1 MLTLSQVIKIYD
13 SSAVKKHPK
22 NILVEYL
29 QCEILDSIFK
39 EKESGSL
46 SFMGG
51 TAIRMVYNGN
61 RFSEDLD
68 FDNFG
73 LSFAAF
79 KELLAKVA
87 RDMAT
92 KGFKTE
98 FRFVEKGAFHCFI
111 KFPDILYNEKLSGY
125 RGEKILVRIDTV
137 KKKNRQKP
145 NLHVLN
151 KFDIYRNI
159 LVNPPDIL
167 LSQKLMAILGRKRE
181 KGRDFYDVSFLYG
194 FTEPNFEYIKDE
206 LRMEKEVFVKKLLE
220 KGDSLD
226 FSKLAKDI
234 EPFLEKPDQAQ
245 RVIGFRNFIKQKL
258 GENGLKATSDVFKV
272 IPL

>member
-1 MLTLSQVIKIYD
+1 MLTMSQVSQIYNSD
-13 SSAVKKHPK
+13 IAKNYPK

-39 EKESGSL
+39 EKESGRL

-51 TAIRMVYNGN
+51 TAIRIVYNGN

-73 LSFAAF
+73 LSFIAF
-79 KELLAKVA
+79 KKLLEKAA
-87 RDMAT
+87 RDMSV

-98 FRFVEKGAFHCFI
+98 VRFAEKGAFHCFI

-125 RGEKILVRIDTV
+125 KQEKILVRIDTV
-137 KKKNRQKP
+137 KKKNNQKP
-145 NLHVLN
+145 NLYILN

-159 LVNPPDIL
+159 IVNPPDIL

-181 KGRDFYDVSFLYG
+181 KGRDFYDASYLYG
-194 FTEPNFEYIKDE
+194 FARPNFEYIKNE
-206 LRMEKEVFVKKLLE
+206 LRIEKEMFAEKLLE
-220 KGDSLD
+220 KCDSLN
-226 FSKLAKDI
+226 FLKLAKDI

-245 RVIGFRNFIKQKL
+245 RVIGFRDFIKQKL
-258 GENGLKATSDVFKV
+258 VEKN
-272 IPL
+272 

>member
-1 MLTLSQVIKIYD
+1 MLTLSQVSQIYNSD
-13 SSAVKKHPK
+13 IAEKYPK

-39 EKESGSL
+39 EKESGQL

-51 TAIRMVYNGN
+51 TAIRIVYNGN

-73 LSFAAF
+73 LSFSVF
-79 KELLAKVA
+79 KKLLEKAA
-87 RDMAT
+87 RDMSA

-125 RGEKILVRIDTV
+125 KQEKILVRIDTV
-137 KKKNRQKP
+137 KKKNNQKP
-145 NLHVLN
+145 NLYALN

-159 LVNPPDIL
+159 IVNSPDIL

-181 KGRDFYDVSFLYG
+181 KGRDFYDVSYLYG
-194 FTEPNFEYIKDE
+194 FTRPNFEYIKNE
-206 LRMEKEVFVKKLLE
+206 LRMEEKKFAEKLLE
-220 KGDSLD
+220 KCDSLD

-234 EPFLEKPDQAQ
+234 EPFLEKPDQEQ
-245 RVIGFRNFIKQKL
+245 RVIGFRDFIIQKL
-258 GENGLKATSDVFKV
+258 KRKE
-272 IPL
+272 

>member
-1 MLTLSQVIKIYD
+1 MLTLSQITKIYD
-13 SSAVKKHPK
+13 SAAAKKYPK

-39 EKESGSL
+39 EKASGQL

-51 TAIRMVYNGN
+51 TAIRIVYNGN

-73 LSFAAF
+73 LSFAEF
-79 KELLAKVA
+79 KKLLAKA
-87 RDMAT
+87 AQDMT
-92 KGFKTE
+92 VKGFKME
-98 FRFVEKGAFHCFI
+98 IRFVEKGAFHCFI

-137 KKKNRQKP
+137 KKKNNRKP
-145 NLHVLN
+145 NLYVLN

-159 LVNPPDIL
+159 IVNPPDIL

-194 FTEPNFEYIKDE
+194 FTKPNFEYIKNE
-206 LRMEKEVFVKKLLE
+206 LRMNKEVFAEKLL
-220 KGDSLD
+220 KKCDSLD
-226 FSKLAKDI
+226 FSRLAKDI
-234 EPFLEKPDQAQ
+234 EPFLENPDQAQ
-245 RVIGFRNFIKQKL
+245 RVIGFKDFINQKL
-258 GENGLKATSDVFKV
+258 GEKE
-272 IPL
+272 